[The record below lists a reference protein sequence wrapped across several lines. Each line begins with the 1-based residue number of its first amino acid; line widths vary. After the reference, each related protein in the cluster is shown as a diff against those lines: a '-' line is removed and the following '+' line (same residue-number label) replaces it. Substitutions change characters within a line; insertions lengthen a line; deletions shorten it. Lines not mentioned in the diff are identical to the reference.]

1 MYIQIKSQEPLKY
14 QWYKGLQDADI
25 TVWPQMEIAENRHK
39 LSRQFTLPEVQPDKG
54 DMAVFTP
61 FLKSP

>member
-25 TVWPQMEIAENRHK
+25 TVWPQMEIAENR
-39 LSRQFTLPEVQPDKG
+39 L
-54 DMAVFTP
+54 AI
-61 FLKSP
+61 